1 MLLDSVSKNYV
12 YKGIS
17 LRLENRSFK
26 NISCYYRIYQIINK
40 MLGTNIM

>member
-17 LRLENRSFK
+17 LTLENRDFYNLSLIVW
-26 NISCYYRIYQIINK
+26 NLSN
-40 MLGTNIM
+40 N

>member
-17 LRLENRSFK
+17 LRLENREAFK
-26 NISCYYRIYQIINK
+26 IQAVTMEPIK
-40 MLGTNIM
+40 